1 MGSRMIGMKKSLIG
15 LAILLFA
22 ALLAAGC
29 TQAPQQGPATQTP
42 TPSPTVLMTFTT
54 TPTDVV
60 PVDQA
65 IIVEVSRGTLSYDPV
80 IKVEF
85 RGGTGMNLLSYID
98 AKVTRSDGTVETAR
112 LTSPV
117 IGDSVELTGSTGK
130 DRIEVSSR
138 LKNGN
143 EYKIYDQVL
152 EFRK

>member
-1 MGSRMIGMKKSLIG
+1 MIGMKKSLIG

-42 TPSPTVLMTFTT
+42 TPLPTVLMTFTT

-117 IGDSVELTGSTGK
+117 IGDSVDLTGSTGK
-130 DRIEVSSR
+130 DRVEVSTR

>member
-1 MGSRMIGMKKSLIG
+1 MIGMKHSLIG
-15 LAILLFA
+15 LAILIIA
-22 ALLAAGC
+22 VLLTAGC
-29 TQAPQQGPATQTP
+29 TGSPQQGAATQAP
-42 TPSPTVLMTFTT
+42 TPSLTVPPTLTA
-54 TPTDVV
+54 TPTDVI

-65 IIVEVSRGTLSYDPV
+65 IIVEVSRGTLSYDPK

-98 AKVTRSDGTVETAR
+98 ATVTRSDGTVETAR
-112 LTSPV
+112 LTAPV
-117 IGDSVELTGSTGK
+117 IGDYVELTGTTGK
-130 DRIEVSSR
+130 DRVEVTER

>member
-1 MGSRMIGMKKSLIG
+1 MNIRMSGMKNSLIG
-15 LAILLFA
+15 LAILIIA
-22 ALLAAGC
+22 VLLVAGC
-29 TQAPQQGPATQTP
+29 TQTPQQVPATQTP

-54 TPTDVV
+54 TPTDVI
-60 PVDQA
+60 PVDQG
-65 IIVEVSRGTLSYDPV
+65 IIVEVSRSTLSFDPK

-112 LTSPV
+112 LTAPD
-117 IGDSVELTGSTGK
+117 IGDYVELTGTTDK
-130 DRIEVSSR
+130 DRVEVTVR